1 MPEARLAIP
10 ARRRRISL
18 TSLIDMLFVLLMFF
32 ILSTTFVKESEIE
45 LFAAG
50 SGETLAP
57 AETPAPPPLFLQ
69 LGPETLTLN
78 AEPLAL
84 DDLQAALAAHDAEG
98 AVILVVLR
106 EGVGSQRL
114 VDLLTVLR
122 RTGFRVQ
129 VLG

>member
-1 MPEARLAIP
+1 MPEARISVP
-10 ARRRRISL
+10 ARRRRVSL

-50 SGETLAP
+50 SGEALAAP
-57 AETPAPPPLFLQ
+57 ETPAPPPLFLQ

-78 AEPLAL
+78 AEALAL
-84 DDLQAALAAHDAEG
+84 DDLQAALAPHEAEG
-98 AVILVVLR
+98 AMILVSLR
-106 EGVGSQRL
+106 EGVGAQRL
-114 VDLLTVLR
+114 VDLLTALR
-122 RTGFRVQ
+122 RTNFRVQ